1 MEVPDRVGLLADV
14 MHCLDRNGAGVVN
27 AHIYTTHDGLASNFF
42 AVRDL
47 ETGGKVR
54 DEVLEEMREALAAR
68 CHLRPRRER
77 SAKKGL
83 RRVRG
88 GRGERRRRERGRE
101 RGRGVGFGAAAPG
114 GLFDGPPLGDRSPLV
129 SEYSMDVKMQGM
141 SARTAARFS
150 SG

>member
-1 MEVPDRVGLLADV
+1 M
-14 MHCLDRNGAGVVN
+14 
-27 AHIYTTHDGLASNFF
+27 
-42 AVRDL
+42 RDL
-47 ETGGKVR
+47 KTGGKVR

-83 RRVRG
+83 DASEE
-88 GRGERRRRERGRE
+88 GEGKTTTKRGRR
-101 RGRGVGFGAAAPG
+101 RGRGVGRASRPG

-141 SARTAARFS
+141 SRAHGGEVLERMMRELELSKRTARWI
-150 SG
+150 